1 MKRLE
6 LLRKVA
12 EQTALDHGIDASL
25 FFDGKAHV
33 VEAAPYSAR
42 ARKTMRGT
50 PFLDIAF
57 FGSGLVAVADK
68 QIIDS
73 VGNIIAK
80 SGNDLF
86 RVFDAPNIFELNGL
100 LDRYGYTVDEL
111 AAGFVHADDDPANER
126 TAEGMNVKT
135 LFGEEITALYRYKEF
150 GEALC
155 YSVDAPRRD
164 VIAVSYDD
172 GGRPVAVAACSNDCE
187 ELYQIG
193 VDVLPAYRRRGIA
206 TALVAKLTELIEEQ
220 GKIPFY
226 RCALANIASRLTAKA
241 CGYHDAWIEL
251 FTCKKGEPTAV
262 DKRSVFSV

>member
-1 MKRLE
+1 M
-6 LLRKVA
+6 
-12 EQTALDHGIDASL
+12 
-25 FFDGKAHV
+25 
-33 VEAAPYSAR
+33 
-42 ARKTMRGT
+42 
-50 PFLDIAF
+50 DIAF

-111 AAGFVHADDDPANER
+111 AAGFVHADDDTEER